1 MTTGDKTRVK
11 KVITSGV
18 VTEENAFDGDGR
30 ISQYKMTL
38 DSRTS
43 YPFTTDYTYD
53 TAHRLTQVDYPKAYG
68 MTGDPR
74 KAVVPSYDQASRLTQ
89 LSVDSTTYLGDISYN
104 TASQVTQLKTGA
116 GTSNPRVEAYTYDA
130 QTGLLTGQTV
140 KNTAAT
146 STYLDLSYTY
156 SRGNSY
162 GSASGKTGQMTK
174 IVDNLDKNRNK
185 VYEFDSLGRILTAKG
200 GIAAGATG
208 KGVVADWTQTYSYDR
223 YGNKTG
229 VTATGITQD
238 SNAVPADGLTSVTAS
253 TSTNRITTSGWE
265 YDLTG
270 NLIRGQNV
278 SGVWQK
284 FEYDAAG
291 RLKKVKDD
299 SNNVLETYTYGATR
313 EKLMVETSTQ
323 RTYYA
328 WGGQSIVAE
337 YTETGSDT
345 SPDYSKSY
353 IYAGSRLLMT
363 ATMVNATTETKEFHH
378 PNRLGTE
385 LVTDGGAGTSYRQ
398 TTLPFGTALAA
409 ESTGNSNQVFTS
421 YDRSAATGLDY
432 AVNRTYSQGQSR
444 FTQVDPI
451 GMASASMGN
460 PQSNNLYA
468 YTQNMP
474 TDFIDPSGLEIVQ
487 VGNRTYYCVDNAD
500 RWDPVTGTVYGA
512 PCFDITFY
520 YGGGGSPPIGI
531 FDPGGGG
538 GGGGGERPRNPPM
551 TYEDQQRANCLAEK
565 NAEIEKQ
572 RRESLSQANTARR
585 IRNGILMGVIR
596 GALLGG
602 VIGAGGGALVG
613 GVGGVPGAVVGAVVG
628 AALGGASSSIT
639 APLVEIIGY
648 RGIYEP
654 FNYYSALAQAKKF
667 CSKQIYL

>member
-1 MTTGDKTRVK
+1 
-11 KVITSGV
+11 
-18 VTEENAFDGDGR
+18 
-30 ISQYKMTL
+30 
-38 DSRTS
+38 
-43 YPFTTDYTYD
+43 
-53 TAHRLTQVDYPKAYG
+53 
-68 MTGDPR
+68 
-74 KAVVPSYDQASRLTQ
+74 
-89 LSVDSTTYLGDISYN
+89 
-104 TASQVTQLKTGA
+104 
-116 GTSNPRVEAYTYDA
+116 
-130 QTGLLTGQTV
+130 
-140 KNTAAT
+140 
-146 STYLDLSYTY
+146 
-156 SRGNSY
+156 
-162 GSASGKTGQMTK
+162 MTK
-174 IVDNLDKNRNK
+174 IVDNLNHNRDKL
-185 VYEFDSLGRILTAKG
+185 YEFDAIGRILKAKG
-200 GIAAGATG
+200 GVAAGGTG
-208 KGVVADWTQTYSYDR
+208 RLRANWTQTYSYDR

-238 SNAVPADGLTSVTAS
+238 GNAVPADGLTSVTAS
-253 TSTNRITTSGWE
+253 ISTNRITTSGWE

-363 ATMVNATTETKEFHH
+363 ATMVNATTETKELHH

-421 YDRSAATGLDY
+421 YDRSATTGLDY

-451 GMASASMGN
+451 GMSAASAGN

-474 TDFIDPSGLEIVQ
+474 TDFVDPSGLLMAWLGGSLYDCQ
-487 VGNRTYYCVDNAD
+487 AGCVDRGD
-500 RWDPVTGTVYGA
+500 GTSDCLWTCTCVGF
-512 PCFDITFY
+512 C
-520 YGGGGSPPIGI
+520 GGGSSITVGGGLGGPDTGGHGPGGPPLQPIGI
-531 FDPGGGG
+531 STNACSTVMSLLQYDNVIGGKWRGLNNKLYPKTWGGNQWTGPRRAPMAAAKSAKIAGRFLFGLGIAISAEQMRTGEVSPEKGAVDMTMNAAGTFLGLGGFAANTIYTGVDLIVSVPDPGGKS
-538 GGGGGERPRNPPM
+538 RSK
-551 TYEDQQRANCLAEK
+551 CAEVLTNK
-565 NAEIEKQ
+565 LGTS
-572 RRESLSQANTARR
+572 RR
-585 IRNGILMGVIR
+585 
-596 GALLGG
+596 
-602 VIGAGGGALVG
+602 
-613 GVGGVPGAVVGAVVG
+613 
-628 AALGGASSSIT
+628 
-639 APLVEIIGY
+639 
-648 RGIYEP
+648 
-654 FNYYSALAQAKKF
+654 
-667 CSKQIYL
+667 